1 MKVLIIGA
9 GTGGLALAQS
19 LKQGGIDVDVFER
32 DRTRRDGLFGF
43 RVGIS
48 PDGSR
53 ALAKVLPTELFEIF
67 KATTARTPHYFNM
80 YTENFGEL
88 LSVPDMDA
96 AHPDDVGAERSVSRM
111 TLRQVLLTGLEDI
124 VQFDKKFTHYE
135 VNQDGTVTAYF
146 ADGSSATGDLLVGA
160 DGSNSPVRK
169 QFLPQA
175 TLKETGLY
183 GATAKLPRTEENL
196 ALLPGKARNGL
207 DMISA
212 KGGDSTI
219 IHIME
224 FPWDADGA
232 PKSGAG
238 STDVELLNNWP
249 GLTFD
254 NTRDYIMLGFG
265 GHQKNLPTN
274 FMELDS
280 AAIHEVLLERTKTW
294 HPNLRELYRRADADT
309 CFALNIRTTERLAPW
324 TSGPVT
330 LIGDAIHTMT
340 PGLGVG
346 ANTAL
351 QDAQILADNLRAGMQ
366 VVEAVADYEKQMH
379 GYAWKRVEESLE
391 RFNADDAVYKP
402 GFAGWFAT
410 TIMRTGMRLVNSI
423 PPIKK
428 RVLAKMFEERDTA
441 KQ

>member
-19 LKQGGIDVDVFER
+19 LKRSGIDVEVFER

-53 ALAKVLPTELFEIF
+53 ALAQVLPPELFDVF
-67 KATTARTPHYFNM
+67 KATAARTPHYFNM
-80 YTENFGEL
+80 YTEKFSEL
-88 LSVPDMDA
+88 LSVPGIDA
-96 AHPDDVGAERSVSRM
+96 AKPDDPGAERSVSRM
-111 TLRQVLLTGLEDI
+111 TLRQVLLTGLEET
-124 VQFDKKFTHYE
+124 VQFDKKFTHYAA
-135 VNQDGTVTAYF
+135 NPDGTVTAFF
-146 ADGSSATGDLLVGA
+146 ADGTQAAGDLLVGA
-160 DGSNSPVRK
+160 DGSNSLVRK
-169 QFLPQA
+169 QLLPHA
-175 TLKETGLY
+175 VLKETGLY
-183 GATAKLPRTEENL
+183 GATAKLPRTGENL
-196 ALLPGKARNGL
+196 ALLPDKARNGL
-207 DMISA
+207 DMITA

-232 PKSGAG
+232 PISGAG
-238 STDVELLNNWP
+238 STDAELLKSWP

-254 NTRDYIMLGFG
+254 NTRDYILLGFG
-265 GHQKNLPTN
+265 GHRKNLPADFLT
-274 FMELDS
+274 LDG
-280 AAIHEVLLERTKTW
+280 AAIHEVLLERTKNW

-309 CFALNIRTTERLAPW
+309 CFALNIRTTERLEPW
-324 TSGPVT
+324 PSSNVT

-351 QDAQILADNLRAGMQ
+351 QDAQILAQNLAAGMQ
-366 VVEAVADYEKQMH
+366 PVPAVADYERQMH

-402 GFAGWFAT
+402 GIAGWLAT
-410 TIMRTGMRLVNSI
+410 TLMRTGMRFVNAV

-428 RVLAKMFEERDTA
+428 KVIAKMFEERDTTE
-441 KQ
+441 